1 MADGSALFGVLGAVL
16 GAGAS
21 TITAWLTLRSQFRRE
36 SAQREYAEITR
47 WTADKRAI
55 FRDIHVMA
63 NDWAHLL
70 RRVARKHTEP
80 DLAAVSDDELRRAER
95 GFHAMLYEAG
105 LLCGSEVCELVDD
118 TEEELLQLTAAL
130 GRSTDY
136 LPAAPSEHAAQAA
149 AAALADDFP
158 TLRDIRVRL
167 MAAMR
172 AELADR
178 SPHRQQLSATIP
190 PPHHQHSSSKTG

>member
-1 MADGSALFGVLGAVL
+1 MTDADAVPCDHLPTADGPALFGVLGATL

-21 TITAWLTLRSQFRRE
+21 TITAWLTLRGQLRRE
-36 SAQREYAEITR
+36 LTQREYSELTR

-70 RRVARKHTEP
+70 RRVARRHTEP
-80 DLAAVSDDELRRAER
+80 DLAAVSDDELREAER
-95 GFHAMLYEAG
+95 GLHAALYEAA
-105 LLCGSEVCELVDD
+105 LLCGSEVCDLVDD

-136 LPAAPSEHAAQAA
+136 LPAAPPEHAAQAA

-158 TLRDIRVRL
+158 ALRDIRLRL

-178 SPHRQQLSATIP
+178 SWHL
-190 PPHHQHSSSKTG
+190 K